1 MATGDVLDRLWR
13 ARQDGDY
20 APAWLVGQ
28 LDLQG
33 ALDLQLGLLAR
44 AEEGGETQSGWKV
57 GLTSAR
63 ARQAVGVDERPFGYL
78 LSSRTLASGST
89 IDSAALHHPSIEIEM
104 CFTIGADGAP
114 ERVAAGFEINERR
127 PGSARPD
134 FGVMVTDCLTNWG
147 IVEGSGVSPVPSAA
161 DLSGTVIR
169 LERNGEEVFA
179 DRSDAHVDDHM
190 VSLARLS
197 EQLGR
202 HGRRLEHGQKVIT
215 GAFARFDTE
224 AGDDW
229 RAVYEGIGEV
239 EVHIR

>member
-1 MATGDVLDRLWR
+1 MATGEVLERLWR

-28 LDLQG
+28 LDLKE

-44 AEEGGETQSGWKV
+44 AEADGERQSGWKV
-57 GLTSAR
+57 GLTSER

-78 LSSRTLASGST
+78 LASRTLPSGAT
-89 IDSAALHHPSIEIEM
+89 IDAALHHPSIEIEM
-104 CFTIGADGAP
+104 CFTIGAGGQP

-147 IVEGSGVSPVPSAA
+147 IVEGSGVSPVPNAS

-169 LERNGEEVFA
+169 LERNGDEVFA

-190 VSLARLS
+190 VSLARLAD
-197 EQLGR
+197 QLDR
-202 HGRRLEHGQKVIT
+202 HGRTLEPGQKVIT
-215 GAFARFDTE
+215 GAFARFDTG